1 VAPCDLRQG
10 ERREVDWPTEG
21 DGGQIR
27 WIEKNKKAAGR
38 RLLACLAGYMPKRFV
53 STIIVGGVSGYC
65 TDRGEEE
72 KNLCP
77 GSCTCHIVVSFLFFS
92 ERTSLVSCL
101 VEDKCNGLIWTLVGR
116 AYFLIPR
123 VPYS

>member
-38 RLLACLAGYMPKRFV
+38 RLLACLTGYMSKRFV
-53 STIIVGGVSGYC
+53 STIVVGGVSGY
-65 TDRGEEE
+65 TAQIAGKR
-72 KNLCP
+72 KR
-77 GSCTCHIVVSFLFFS
+77 TCAHDHAHAISGDPS
-92 ERTSLVSCL
+92 
-101 VEDKCNGLIWTLVGR
+101 
-116 AYFLIPR
+116 
-123 VPYS
+123 